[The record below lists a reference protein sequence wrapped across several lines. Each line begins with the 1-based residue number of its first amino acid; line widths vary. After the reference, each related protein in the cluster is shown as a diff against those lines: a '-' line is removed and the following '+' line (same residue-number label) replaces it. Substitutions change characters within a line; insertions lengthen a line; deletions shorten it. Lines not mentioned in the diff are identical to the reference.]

1 MADLEKKK
9 ANASEESADK
19 KADAKAKKSPKKA
32 KPKLTERIAKFFR
45 SYKSELKKFTWS
57 PWNQVCKNTLVV
69 IVTVVICA
77 AAIGLLELV
86 FYQGIVELWAL
97 I

>member
-1 MADLEKKK
+1 MADLEKKN
-9 ANASEESADK
+9 ANVPAESADK
-19 KADAKAKKSPKKA
+19 KADAKAKKSPKKS

-45 SYKSELKKFTWS
+45 SSKSELKKITWS
-57 PWNQVCKNTLVV
+57 PWNQVGKNTLVV

-77 AAIGLLELV
+77 AAIGLLDLV
-86 FYQGIVELWAL
+86 FNQGIVALGAL